1 MSDLIE
7 NIFRRRSIRAY
18 QDKAVARETI
28 TQLLKAA
35 MAAPTACNSRP
46 WEFIVVTDPTLL
58 QRLRYNHRTADYN
71 APTAIVVCGNPAR
84 TENAAAKRF
93 WVQDCSAATEN
104 ILLAAVA
111 LGLGSVWIG
120 LHPLNSLQR
129 RVAEILDL
137 PESVVPLAMVYV
149 GYPAEEKPP
158 RTQYDPARVHYNRYG
173 DA

>member
-7 NIFRRRSIRAY
+7 NIFRRRSIRVY
-18 QDKAVARETI
+18 QDNAVARETI

-35 MAAPTACNSRP
+35 MAAPTACNSQP
-46 WEFIVVTDPTLL
+46 WEFVVVTEPALL
-58 QRLRYNHRTADYN
+58 RRLRKNHRTADYN
-71 APTAIVVCGNPAR
+71 APTAIVVCGNLSLA
-84 TENAAAKRF
+84 TSAAAKRF

-129 RVAEILDL
+129 RVAEVLGL
-137 PESVVPLAMVYV
+137 PENVTPLAMVYV
-149 GYPAEEKPP
+149 GYPAEEKPA
-158 RTQYDPARVHYNRYG
+158 RTQYNPTRVHYNRYG
-173 DA
+173 GS